1 MHIDNALAE
10 ITAPRVRYAISP
22 IFSNV
27 SRSPFCGASPYREE
41 TDATPCAYLIAV
53 MLSALAGCATTPPS
67 RFYILSAVEAD
78 TAAQPAGPATAV
90 GVGPVELPKY
100 LDRPQIAVRS
110 GANELL
116 YNETHR
122 WAEALQDNVTDV
134 LAENLA
140 RLVPTDRVTV
150 FPWGR
155 MTTIDYQ
162 VVAEI
167 SRFDADA
174 SGNVVLSANW
184 KLYREQSREVVA
196 QKTTVFTE
204 PVDGDGYTV
213 SSPHRAGHSPALS
226 REIAEAIRA
235 AASH

>member
-1 MHIDNALAE
+1 MRHLPA
-10 ITAPRVRYAISP
+10 Y
-22 IFSNV
+22 
-27 SRSPFCGASPYREE
+27 
-41 TDATPCAYLIAV
+41 YLIAV

-67 RFYILSAVEAD
+67 RFYILSPVTAD
-78 TAAQPAGPATAV
+78 AAAQPAGPATAI

-110 GANELL
+110 GANELF
-116 YNETHR
+116 YDETHR
-122 WAEALQDNVTDV
+122 WAEALQDNVTTV

-155 MTTIDYQ
+155 TTTIDYQ
-162 VVAEI
+162 VIAEF

-174 SGNVVLSANW
+174 GGNVVLSATW
-184 KLYREQSREVVA
+184 KLYHEQNREVLA
-196 QKTTVFTE
+196 QKKTEITE
-204 PVDGDGYTV
+204 PVDGTGYTNIV
-213 SSPHRAGHSPALS
+213 AAQSRALASLS
-226 REIAEAIRA
+226 REIAGAIRT

>member
-1 MHIDNALAE
+1 MRHL
-10 ITAPRVRYAISP
+10 PAI
-22 IFSNV
+22 
-27 SRSPFCGASPYREE
+27 
-41 TDATPCAYLIAV
+41 YLIAV
-53 MLSALAGCATTPPS
+53 MLAALTGCATTPSS
-67 RFYILSAVEAD
+67 RFYILSAVSVD

-116 YNETHR
+116 YDETHR
-122 WAEALQDNVTDV
+122 WAEALQDNVTTV

-140 RLVPTDRVTV
+140 RLVPTDSVNV

-155 MTTIDYQ
+155 TTTIDYQ

-174 SGNVVLSANW
+174 SGNVVLSVNW
-184 KLYREQSREVVA
+184 KLYSEQSREVVT
-196 QKTTVFTE
+196 QKKTVFTE
-204 PVDGDGYTV
+204 PVNGTDYTDIV
-213 SSPHRAGHSPALS
+213 AAQSRALASLS
-226 REIAEAIRA
+226 REIAGAIRA
-235 AASH
+235 AASQ

>member
-1 MHIDNALAE
+1 MRHLAH
-10 ITAPRVRYAISP
+10 
-22 IFSNV
+22 
-27 SRSPFCGASPYREE
+27 
-41 TDATPCAYLIAV
+41 YLIPVILA
-53 MLSALAGCATTPPS
+53 ALAGCATTPPS
-67 RFYILSAVEAD
+67 RFYILSAVSAD
-78 TAAQPAGPATAV
+78 TAAPLAGPATAI
-90 GVGPVELPKY
+90 GVGPVELPRY

-122 WAEALQDNVTDV
+122 WAEELKDNLTDV

-167 SRFDADA
+167 SRFDADT
-174 SGNVVLSANW
+174 SGNVALFANW
-184 KLYREQSREVVA
+184 KIYREQSREVVA

-204 PVDGDGYTV
+204 PVGGDDYTEIV
-213 SSPHRAGHSPALS
+213 AAQSRALAALS
-226 REIAEAIRA
+226 REIAGAIRT

>member
-1 MHIDNALAE
+1 MRHLPA
-10 ITAPRVRYAISP
+10 Y
-22 IFSNV
+22 
-27 SRSPFCGASPYREE
+27 
-41 TDATPCAYLIAV
+41 YLIAV

-67 RFYILSAVEAD
+67 RFYILSPVTAD
-78 TAAQPAGPATAV
+78 AAAQPAGPATAI

-110 GANELL
+110 GANELF
-116 YNETHR
+116 YDETHR
-122 WAEALQDNVTDV
+122 WAEALQDNVTTV

-155 MTTIDYQ
+155 TTTIDYQ
-162 VVAEI
+162 VIAEF

-174 SGNVVLSANW
+174 GGNVVLSATW
-184 KLYREQSREVVA
+184 KLYHEQDREVLA
-196 QKTTVFTE
+196 QKKTEITE
-204 PVDGDGYTV
+204 PVDGTGYTNIV
-213 SSPHRAGHSPALS
+213 AAQSRALASLS
-226 REIAEAIRA
+226 REIAGAIRT

>member
-1 MHIDNALAE
+1 MRHLAH
-10 ITAPRVRYAISP
+10 
-22 IFSNV
+22 
-27 SRSPFCGASPYREE
+27 
-41 TDATPCAYLIAV
+41 YLIPVILA
-53 MLSALAGCATTPPS
+53 ALAGCATTPPS
-67 RFYILSAVEAD
+67 RFYILSAVSAD
-78 TAAQPAGPATAV
+78 TAAPLAGPATAI
-90 GVGPVELPKY
+90 GVGPVELPRY

-122 WAEALQDNVTDV
+122 WAEVLKDNVPDV

-140 RLVPTDRVTV
+140 RLVPTDKVTV

-174 SGNVVLSANW
+174 SGNVTLSASW
-184 KLYREQSREVVA
+184 KLYQEQNRKVVA

-204 PVDGDGYTV
+204 PVGGAGYAEIV
-213 SSPHRAGHSPALS
+213 AAQSRALAALS
-226 REIAEAIRA
+226 REIAAAIRV
-235 AASH
+235 AASR

>member
-1 MHIDNALAE
+1 M
-10 ITAPRVRYAISP
+10 RYLP
-22 IFSNV
+22 
-27 SRSPFCGASPYREE
+27 GL
-41 TDATPCAYLIAV
+41 YLIAV

-67 RFYILSAVEAD
+67 RFYILDPVETNA
-78 TAAQPAGPATAV
+78 TAQPAGPATAV

-122 WAEALQDNVTDV
+122 WAEALQDNVTTV

-140 RLVPTDRVTV
+140 RLVPTDRVSV

-155 MTTIDYQ
+155 TTKVDYQ

-184 KLYREQSREVVA
+184 KLYREQDREVVT
-196 QKTTVFTE
+196 QKKTVFTE
-204 PVDGDGYTV
+204 TVNGTDYTDIV
-213 SSPHRAGHSPALS
+213 AAQSRALASLS

-235 AASH
+235 ATSR